1 MLYFNILRFLIRYII
16 ISTEKIVKQIE
27 KKALNFCFEKKFRLT
42 DPRKFVLKILASSNK
57 PLKAYEVL
65 DHLGKLI
72 KNPKPPTAYRAIEFW
87 HKHNFIH
94 RIESLNAYTAC
105 EAQHLHNGSQFM
117 ICDSCGKVIESHI
130 CDLPS
135 VILESIKKKTFKPTK
150 WNLEINGVC
159 NQCT

>member
-1 MLYFNILRFLIRYII
+1 MN
-16 ISTEKIVKQIE
+16 
-27 KKALNFCFEKKFRLT
+27 
-42 DPRKFVLKILASSNK
+42 
-57 PLKAYEVL
+57 
-65 DHLGKLI
+65 HLGKLI

-94 RIESLNAYTAC
+94 RIESLNAYSAS

-135 VILESIKKKTFKPTK
+135 VILESIKKTFKPTK